1 MRIDFC
7 SGSEITVILRFF
19 FDDIVGDRIV
29 GLKCNFGLELAERKK
44 SFVKRRIF
52 QILKNLN

>member
-1 MRIDFC
+1 MI
-7 SGSEITVILRFF
+7 SWEI
-19 FDDIVGDRIV
+19 GV